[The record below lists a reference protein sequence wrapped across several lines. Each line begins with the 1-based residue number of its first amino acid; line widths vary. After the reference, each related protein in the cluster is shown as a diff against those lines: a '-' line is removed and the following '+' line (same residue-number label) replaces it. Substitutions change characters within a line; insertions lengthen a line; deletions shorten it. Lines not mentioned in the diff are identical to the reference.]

1 MLYSRVGIADK
12 RAALRTGLAGTEL
25 LRYPGAFSP
34 LVARAVQRQGF
45 DGVYVSGGALAA
57 DLGLPDI
64 GLTTLTEVSQRAAA
78 IARMVDTPTIVDADT
93 GFGEP
98 LNAARTVQTL
108 EDAGVAG
115 CHIEDQENPKRC
127 GHLDGKSITNLATS
141 VRRIRAAV
149 EARRDPGFV
158 ICARTDVRAAEGLRA
173 TVDRAKAYV
182 DAGADLLFPEALA
195 DASEFEAVAAAVDIP
210 VLANMTEFGKS
221 TLLTADELRNAGVR
235 VVIYPVT
242 MLRVAMGAVVTAL
255 SELDDTGTQAGFVE
269 GMQTRTELYDLLD
282 YSDYTSFD
290 TDVYDSGAIHD
301 DA

>member
-1 MLYSRVGIADK
+1 MLYSRISAGHK
-12 RAALRTGLAGTEL
+12 RAALRDGLAASEL

-34 LVARAVQRQGF
+34 LVAKAVAEHGF

-57 DLGLPDI
+57 DLALPDI

-78 IARMVDTPTIVDADT
+78 IARMVDQPTIVDADT

-98 LNAARTVQTL
+98 LNAARTVQAL

-115 CHIEDQENPKRC
+115 CHIEDQDNPKRC
-127 GHLDGKSITNLATS
+127 GHLDGKSVTDLATS
-141 VRRIRAAV
+141 VRRIKAACN
-149 EARRDPGFV
+149 ARRDPDFV
-158 ICARTDVRAAEGLRA
+158 ICARTDVRG
-173 TVDRAKAYV
+173 VDNVVNRAKAYA

-210 VLANMTEFGKS
+210 ILANMTEFGKS
-221 TLLTADELRNAGVR
+221 ELLTTDQLRDAGVR

-242 MLRVAMGAVVTAL
+242 MLRVAMGAVTTAL
-255 SELDDTGTQAGFVE
+255 RQLAEAGTQAGFVDR
-269 GMQTRTELYDLLD
+269 MQTRAELYDLLD
-282 YSDYTSFD
+282 YADYTSFD
-290 TDVYDSGAIHD
+290 TDVFNIGAAHD